1 MRVAVLF
8 GGIST
13 ERNVSISGG
22 RAVVE
27 ALRSLGYDVIPVD
40 PAFGKD
46 GQIKAEEHINNI
58 NHFNTLE
65 ELSQFSPKS
74 IIECINSEIF
84 DNIDCAFIVLHGK
97 YGEDGII
104 QSLLELRGIPYT
116 GSGVKANAISID
128 KATTKNLMLVAGIPV
143 PAGTL
148 VSPEIANE
156 FEVIKEIRNE
166 FGNELVI
173 KPNDQGSTIGLTIV
187 RDGNL
192 DEISRGI
199 AEAGKYCRDV
209 LIEQFID
216 GREITVGIV
225 GDEALP
231 VIEIIPE
238 SGFYDYEHKYTKGKT
253 QYVCPAEIDEDIA
266 EFVKGLSI
274 TAHNVI
280 GCSGFSRVD
289 FRLTED
295 GQPFFLEIN
304 TVPGFTATSLVPK
317 AAKHLGIEFPELCDR
332 IIKLALAEKK

>member
-1 MRVAVLF
+1 MRIAVLF

-22 RAVVE
+22 RAVTE
-27 ALRSLGYDVIPVD
+27 ALRSIGYEVVPVD
-40 PAFGKD
+40 PAYGKE
-46 GQIKAEEHINNI
+46 GAIKAEEQINNI
-58 NHFNTLE
+58 NHFPTLD
-65 ELSQFSPKS
+65 ELNKFNPKS

-104 QSLLELRGIPYT
+104 QALLELRGIPYT

-143 PAGTL
+143 PPGMIVA
-148 VSPEIANE
+148 PEVAEQFDI
-156 FEVIKEIRNE
+156 IKEIRNE
-166 FGNELVI
+166 LGDELVI

-192 DEISRGI
+192 DNISHGI
-199 AEAGKYCRDV
+199 AEAGKYCRDI
-209 LIEQFID
+209 LIEQYID
-216 GREITVGIV
+216 GREITVGVV

-253 QYVCPAEIDEDIA
+253 QYICPAEISEDIA
-266 EFVKGLSI
+266 EFAKGLAI
-274 TAHNVI
+274 TAHNVL
-280 GCSGFSRVD
+280 GCSGFSRSD
-289 FRLTED
+289 FRLNSD
-295 GQPFFLEIN
+295 GQPVFLEIN
-304 TVPGFTATSLVPK
+304 TIPGFTATSLVPK
-317 AAKHLGIEFPELCDR
+317 AAKQLGIEFPELCDR
-332 IIKLALAEKK
+332 IVKLALENRK